1 MKFMVLAAVLALT
14 VPAAAAARTV
24 PALAATQTGRS
35 AAGVTAPKQR
45 LPTDVRRLTI
55 LVRDMENSLKLYRD
69 VIGLQVNYDQ
79 RLTVSGVAL
88 PAGVPG
94 NKVRLVLLNGNDPFI
109 GWIGLMQYFEP
120 ALPAKDPYPKRL
132 EAGGHVLILNTDDA
146 AKRCEMAKKVPGVT
160 FTAEVRE
167 QIYPGRKGGADIH
180 VMGCNFFDPDGTLV
194 EMNQIVEPAKTP

>member
-1 MKFMVLAAVLALT
+1 MHRLARWTSRAARLLPAVVLALAA
-14 VPAAAAARTV
+14 PAMAQN
-24 PALAATQTGRS
+24 ATGKA
-35 AAGVTAPKQR
+35 AAGVEVPKDR

-69 VIGLQVNYDQ
+69 VIGLKLNYDQ

-109 GWIGLMQYFEP
+109 GWIGLMQYFDP
-120 ALPAKDPYPKRL
+120 PLPARDPYPKRL
-132 EAGGHVLILNTDDA
+132 EAGSHVLILNTDDA
-146 AKRCEMAKKVPGVT
+146 AKRCEMAKAVPGVT

-167 QIYPGRKGGADIH
+167 QIYPGRNGGPDIH
-180 VMGCNFFDPDGTLV
+180 VMGCNFFDPDGTAI
-194 EMNQIVEPAKTP
+194 EMNQIVEPKK